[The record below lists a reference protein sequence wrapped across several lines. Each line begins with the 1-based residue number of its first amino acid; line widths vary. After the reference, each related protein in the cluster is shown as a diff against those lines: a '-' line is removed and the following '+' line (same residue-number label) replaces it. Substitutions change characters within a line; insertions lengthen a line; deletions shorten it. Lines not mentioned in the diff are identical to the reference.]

1 MQIERKY
8 IVDELNH
15 RVAVQ
20 LDIDTFM
27 KIEETLENYGLT
39 QIMEMLEPDDEI
51 LGLDQAKAYYRS
63 LEKTQ

>member
-20 LDIDTFM
+20 LDIDTFV

-39 QIMEMLEPDDEI
+39 QIMEMLEPDDEM
-51 LGLDQAKAYYRS
+51 LNLDQAKAYYRS
-63 LEKTQ
+63 LGKTQ

>member
-20 LDIDTFM
+20 LDIDTFV

-51 LGLDQAKAYYRS
+51 LDLDQAKAYYRS

>member
-20 LDIDTFM
+20 LDIDTFV

-39 QIMEMLEPDDEI
+39 QIMEMLDPDDEI
-51 LGLDQAKAYYRS
+51 LDLDQAKSYYRS